1 MNEAELVTVYR
12 SGDADADR
20 DGAKVRAYLAA
31 NGVDAVIFNDEQLGV
46 VQGSCEVRV
55 PPALVARAEELL
67 TQYDPDAPLQAD
79 PSPDLDTIVLT
90 ERMGATG
97 EMEVIAIKSVL
108 DDAGIP
114 SVIIGD
120 SALPNLSFQ
129 VRVAR
134 NHAQQAHS
142 VIAEAEAA
150 GPAAAAEAER
160 ASEIAPTDPRP

>member
-20 DGAKVRAYLAA
+20 DGAKVKAYLVV
-31 NGVDAVIFNDEQLGV
+31 NGIDAVIFNDEQPGV

-55 PPALVARAEELL
+55 PATLAGRAEELL

-79 PSPDLDTIVLT
+79 PSSDLDMIVLT

-97 EMEVIAIKSVL
+97 EMEVMAIKSVL
-108 DDAGIP
+108 DDAGID

-129 VRVAR
+129 VRVAK
-134 NHAQQAHS
+134 NDAEQARS

-160 ASEIAPTDPRP
+160 QSEAAPTEPRP

>member
-1 MNEAELVTVYR
+1 MYR

-20 DGAKVRAYLAA
+20 DGTKVRAYLVA
-31 NGVDAVIFNDEQLGV
+31 NGVDAVIFNDEQPGV

-55 PPALVARAEELL
+55 PSPLVARAEELL

-79 PSPDLDTIVLT
+79 PSSDLDMIVLT

-97 EMEVIAIKSVL
+97 EMEAMAIKSVL
-108 DDAGIP
+108 DDSGIP

-134 NHAQQAHS
+134 TDAEQARS

-160 ASEIAPTDPRP
+160 QSESAPTEPRP